1 MKTTEKIAG
10 EYSID
15 SSCVTVTSTTNST
28 STTTGALIVAGGIGV
43 ACDVCVGGNLY
54 ATGNTVIGDADT
66 DSVCFT
72 ADVISHII
80 PDETECYNLGSA
92 SKKWNCI
99 FVATGSACNIDISNC
114 ITTCDINVS
123 NDITVSG
130 KVSLPDG
137 SVTDTYAGFGADD
150 DLKIFHNGAHS
161 IVRETGTG
169 DLHLQSDNNVILSK
183 DTDTE
188 IMVKGIAD
196 GAVELYHDN
205 VKKLETSADGVS
217 IDGSLTMTNV
227 IQLHT
232 ATSDPAGAEGQIY
245 YKSDTCKFRGY
256 ANGAWVD
263 LN

>member
-28 STTTGALIVAGGIGV
+28 STTTGALIVAGRIGV

-72 ADVISHII
+72 ADVISHIL

-99 FVATGSACNIDISNC
+99 FVATGSACNIDVSNC
-114 ITTCDINVS
+114 ITTCDIVVS
-123 NDITVSG
+123 NDITVCG
-130 KVSLPDG
+130 KVSLSDG
-137 SVTDTYAGFGADD
+137 NATDTYAGFGADD
-150 DLKIFHNGAHS
+150 DLKIFHSGTNS
-161 IVRETGTG
+161 IIRESGTG
-169 DLHLQSDNNVILSK
+169 DLYLQSDTNIILSK
-183 DTDTE
+183 HPGTE
-188 IMVKGIAD
+188 RMIRGIAN
-196 GAVELYHDN
+196 GTVELYYDDD
-205 VKKLETSADGVS
+205 KKLETTTDGVS

-232 ATSDPAGAEGQIY
+232 ATSDPTGAEGQIY

-256 ANGAWVD
+256 ANGAWID